1 MTPTLPTLN
10 RASRSLGAR
19 WGVSGLVLGLALM
32 SGCSKEPPHEDGI
45 RSVRTVVVGQAAA
58 PVGRTY
64 AAEVRARTET
74 PLAFRV
80 GGKVVRRPA
89 TLGASVRAGEL
100 LAELDAADLQL
111 GQAAAQAAWRSAR
124 SGFDLAQAD
133 LARYQSLRDQ
143 GFIGEAELQRRQA
156 TLKAAR
162 ATLDQAQAQVGVQG
176 HQAGYARLSAEAAGV
191 ITAVLVEP
199 GAVVQAG
206 TPVVRWARDGARDVV
221 FSVPEDR
228 QGEWRAR
235 IGRTGAVTVSLWGQ
249 PDARW
254 PATVREV
261 AGAADAA
268 SRTYLVKAELSA
280 QAPARLGQTAT
291 VTVAQTPTEAVEGW
305 TVPSTAVHEQAG
317 HSQVWV
323 WDPATSKVQRRVVE
337 LAGMDGATAR
347 IRQGLR
353 TGEVVV
359 TAGVHVL
366 TPGQTVRRLPPA
378 AVPAASAASR

>member
-1 MTPTLPTLN
+1 M
-10 RASRSLGAR
+10 SRSSKTPWLRWITPGALL
-19 WGVSGLVLGLALM
+19 GLVLLA
-32 SGCSKEPPHEDGI
+32 GCSKKPPQEEAV
-45 RSVRTVVVGQAAA
+45 RSVRTVVVGQAGA
-58 PVGRTY
+58 PAGRTY
-64 AAEVRARTET
+64 AAEIRARTET

-80 GGKVVRRPA
+80 GGKVLRRPA
-89 TLGASVRAGEL
+89 ALGATVRAGEV

-111 GQAAAQAAWRSAR
+111 GEAAAQAAWRSAR
-124 SGFDLAQAD
+124 SGFELAQAD
-133 LARYQSLRDQ
+133 LVRYQSLRDQ

-156 TLKAAR
+156 TLKSAR

-176 HQAGYARLSAEAAGV
+176 HQAGYARLLADAPGV

-206 TPVVRWARDGARDVV
+206 TPVVRLARDGARDVV
-221 FSVPEDR
+221 FSVPEDQ
-228 QGEWRAR
+228 QGELRAW
-235 IGRTGAVTVSLWGQ
+235 IGRTGAVEVSLWGE
-249 PDARW
+249 PDRRW

-268 SRTYLVKAELSA
+268 SRTYLVKAELAA

-291 VTVAQTPTEAVEGW
+291 VRLATGASADDGAGS
-305 TVPSTAVHEQAG
+305 VPLAAVHEHG
-317 HSQVWV
+317 GRSQVWV

-337 LAGMDGATAR
+337 LAGVDGQAAR

-353 TGEVVV
+353 AGEVVV

-366 TPGQTVRRLPPA
+366 TPGQTVRRAPPDPVSA
-378 AVPAASAASR
+378 SASAASR